1 MKAIAFDELLMS
13 VESGSSQTKSQ
24 DEAKADAL
32 WRVDKLGQAVL
43 GTFTQAASTC

>member
-1 MKAIAFDELLMS
+1 MKAIAFDELLIS
-13 VESGSSQTKSQ
+13 IESDASQTKSQ
-24 DEAKADAL
+24 DEAKAL